1 MQPAKNDGRRKIDL
15 ETWERRAAFHFFKDF
30 TEPFHGV
37 CVRVDCTETF
47 QYAKEHSLSVTFALF
62 HRCLVAAQLV
72 ENFRTRIVDGT
83 AWLYERI
90 HGGSAVG
97 RPNGTIGFAYYP
109 FHENIEK
116 FAGDASVEAERVRNR
131 EDIEQFSDVNYI
143 RFSTLPWLDFTS
155 LSHARNLSVEDSLP
169 RITLGKITEANGR
182 RTMPVSIHVH
192 HALADGLHVA
202 QFVDQLQRYLADPCI
217 LPANENYR

>member
-1 MQPAKNDGRRKIDL
+1 MQPTRTNGRQQIDL
-15 ETWERRAAFHFFKDF
+15 ETWERKATFNFFKGF

-47 QYAKEHSLSVTFALF
+47 QYAKEHELSVSFALF
-62 HRCLVAAQLV
+62 HRCLVAAHQV
-72 ENFRTRIVDGT
+72 ENFRTRIVDGV
-83 AWLYERI
+83 AWRYDRI

-97 RPNGTIGFAYYP
+97 RPNGTIGFAYYL
-109 FHENIEK
+109 FHEDIQK
-116 FAGDASVEAERVRNR
+116 FVRDASLESERVRNR
-131 EDIEQFSDVNYI
+131 EDIERSSDVAYI

-155 LSHARNLSVEDSLP
+155 LSHARDLSREDSLP

-182 RTMPVSIHVH
+182 RTMPISIHVH

-202 QFVDQLQRYLADPCI
+202 QFVEKLQQALAAPKGS
-217 LPANENYR
+217 